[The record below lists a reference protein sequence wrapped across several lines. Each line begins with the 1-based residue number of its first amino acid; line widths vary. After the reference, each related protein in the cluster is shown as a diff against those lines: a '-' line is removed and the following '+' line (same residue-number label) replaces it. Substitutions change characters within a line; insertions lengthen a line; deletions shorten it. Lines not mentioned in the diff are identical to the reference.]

1 MKVFSEAKETFHL
14 KIDRP
19 EKTMILIDI
28 EGQEFKIL
36 NFSSITAIKKCHVII
51 EIHQWIDN
59 FTNEY
64 QKLLK
69 ILLKYFRIK
78 FITHSDGLIKINE
91 FQELN
96 SFTDDNR
103 YLICSEHR
111 PSKMRYLYCIPSQKK
126 FPND

>member
-1 MKVFSEAKETFHL
+1 MNIVKPKSIFSLLKENITFKVDTPS
-14 KIDRP
+14 
-19 EKTMILIDI
+19 I
-28 EGQEFKIL
+28 EIGGLTLLE
-36 NFSSITAIKKCHVII
+36 SSILVS
-51 EIHQWIDN
+51 
-59 FTNEY
+59 
-64 QKLLK
+64 LLK